1 MKVFCF
7 LKGSE
12 GNGGEASFAEA
23 AVCRTVY
30 YLCTYGLFCFR
41 LFFFH
46 YPVLSALRTILGLE
60 GKCLSIL
67 LVITL
72 MDVWFC
78 PQLKY

>member
-7 LKGSE
+7 HKGPE
-12 GNGGEASFAEA
+12 ENGREAAFAEA

-30 YLCTYGLFCFR
+30 VFMYICLVSG
-41 LFFFH
+41 FFFH
-46 YPVLSALRTILGLE
+46 CLVLSALRTILGLE

-67 LVITL
+67 PVIPL